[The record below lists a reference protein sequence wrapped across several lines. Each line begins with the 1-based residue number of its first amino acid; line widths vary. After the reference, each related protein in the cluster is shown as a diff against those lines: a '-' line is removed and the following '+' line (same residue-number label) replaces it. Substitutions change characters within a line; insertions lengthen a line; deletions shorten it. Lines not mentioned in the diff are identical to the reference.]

1 MKYYVV
7 VYDRARAHLDELRA
21 FTSRHDALRERF
33 RWERLRP
40 EAEVVVL
47 AAPSEDA
54 LRRTHGRYF
63 STIGELLGRAEAF
76 AE

>member
-1 MKYYVV
+1 MYYVV
-7 VYDRARAHLDELRA
+7 VYDRARAHLEGLEPFA
-21 FTSRHDALRERF
+21 SRHDALRERF

-47 AAPSEDA
+47 AARSEAA

-63 STIGELLGRAEAF
+63 SSIDELLGRAEAV
-76 AE
+76 AN